1 MVTAIESTPE
11 MAAKVYE
18 TMARNLKVV
27 RRRLGKP
34 LTLADKVMLGHLD
47 DPEKQDLEPG
57 KSYLFLRP
65 DRVVFQDVLGQ
76 TGLLQFMQT
85 RRAQVAV
92 PTTIHCDHL
101 IQARVEGGQDLRES
115 LAENTEVYDFLRS
128 AAARFGAGFWGPGA
142 GIIHQVV
149 LENYAFPGELII
161 GTDSHTPNAGGLGAC
176 SVGVGGAD
184 AVETIAG
191 LPWEVLYPKHI
202 AVYLTGKMSG
212 WTSPKDVILYVA
224 GALTVSGG
232 TNAIVEYIGPGAR
245 SISATG
251 KATITN
257 MGAELGATTSMF
269 PADDRMFTYLR
280 ATARGDLV
288 PLIEKYQHLLEPDPE
303 VEANPE
309 KYYDRVVR
317 LDLSTLEPHVVG
329 PHSPDRARPISRLA
343 AEVADASNGFPDK
356 ISTALI
362 GSCTNSSYEDMSR
375 SADVAEQAKAHGI
388 KSAVPYLVTPGSEQV
403 RATIERDGQ
412 MQSLLDINGTV
423 LANACGPCIGQ
434 WRRAKEVSAVPNT
447 IVTSYNRNF
456 PMRNDGQPTTMNFIA
471 SPEIVTALALAGRL
485 SFNPLTDT
493 LTGAD
498 GQPFRLDPP
507 KLAPEV
513 PARNFDRGHATYV
526 APPADGSR
534 VELKVNPDST
544 RIQLMK
550 PWPAWDGKDCTD
562 MPVLMK
568 TKGKTTTDHISPAGP
583 WLRYRGHLDKF
594 SDNMFMGATNAYT
607 GEAGKGKNVLTGE
620 TGQPIAN
627 SARYYKSKG
636 IKWVVVGDS
645 NYGEGSSREHAAL
658 SPRLLG
664 GAAVIVRSFAR
675 IHESNLKKQGL
686 LALTFQSP
694 ADYDRI
700 REDDRI
706 SLVGL
711 KNLATG
717 KPVECRVQHAD
728 GSTET
733 LRLNHS
739 FSGPQLEW
747 FRKGSALNLFHGGAP
762 APAKKRSAARSSAA
776 GKAKKPAAKKRSK
789 TVTRKATP
797 ARKPAAK
804 KRSKTI
810 SRKTSQARKP
820 AAKKR
825 SKVVSRKTS
834 RARKPAAAKRRGKR

>member
-1 MVTAIESTPE
+1 MVTIESTPE
-11 MAAKVYE
+11 MAAKVYA

-34 LTLADKVMLGHLD
+34 LTLADKVLLGHLD

-76 TGLLQFMQT
+76 TGMLQFMQT
-85 RRAQVAV
+85 RRDKVAV

-128 AAARFGAGFWGPGA
+128 AAAKFGAGFWGPGA

-224 GALTVSGG
+224 GALTVAGG

-245 SISATG
+245 TISATG

-269 PADDRMFTYLR
+269 PADDRMSTYLR

-288 PLIEKYQHLLEPDPE
+288 PLVEKYKHLLEPDPE
-303 VEANPE
+303 VEADPE

-329 PHSPDRARPISRLA
+329 PHSPDRARPISKLA
-343 AEVADASNGFPDK
+343 AEVADPKNGFPDV

-388 KSAVPYLVTPGSEQV
+388 KAAVPYLVTPGSEQV

-498 GQPFRLDPP
+498 GRPFRLEPP
-507 KLAPEV
+507 KVAPEV
-513 PARNFDRGHATYV
+513 PAKNFDRGHATYI
-526 APPADGSR
+526 APPADGSG
-534 VELKVNPDST
+534 VELKVSPTSQ
-544 RIQLMK
+544 RIQLMQ
-550 PWPAWDGKDCTD
+550 PWLAWDGKDFVD

-607 GEAGKGKNVLTGE
+607 GESGKGRNVLTGE
-620 TGQPIAN
+620 TSQPIAGN
-627 SARYYKSKG
+627 ARYYKSKG

-664 GAAVIVRSFAR
+664 GVAVIVRSFAR

-686 LALTFQSP
+686 LALTFPDP

-711 KNLATG
+711 KDMAPG
-717 KPVECRVQHAD
+717 KPVECRVKHAD
-728 GSTET
+728 GSSET
-733 LRLNHS
+733 LHLNHS

-747 FRKGSALNLFHGGAP
+747 FRKGSALNLFHDA
-762 APAKKRSAARSSAA
+762 SA
-776 GKAKKPAAKKRSK
+776 
-789 TVTRKATP
+789 
-797 ARKPAAK
+797 
-804 KRSKTI
+804 
-810 SRKTSQARKP
+810 QA
-820 AAKKR
+820 
-825 SKVVSRKTS
+825 
-834 RARKPAAAKRRGKR
+834 